1 MRSDIPKVLEPVGI
15 GLATSKHPLST
26 HSYTVVL
33 IFLWCLPHIT
43 SCKFPSDRPLIEGGK
58 LFFRNA
64 ISVTLRSFGQLLQE
78 HCADTTRVGKCNYRQ
93 EPSSCRTK
101 ATITC
106 LGRRIFCTNK
116 VKYPSLFDA
125 QDINQGSCDL
135 LWLWVPT
142 CYLLAPSLVLR
153 WKKDLH

>member
-33 IFLWCLPHIT
+33 IFLWCLPHKLQVPVRPT
-43 SCKFPSDRPLIEGGK
+43 SDRRRQT
-58 LFFRNA
+58 FFRNA